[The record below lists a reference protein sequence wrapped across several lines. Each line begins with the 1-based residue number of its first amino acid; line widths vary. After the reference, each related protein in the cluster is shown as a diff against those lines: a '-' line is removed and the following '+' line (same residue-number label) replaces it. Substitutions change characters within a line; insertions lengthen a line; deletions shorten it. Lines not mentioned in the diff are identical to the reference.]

1 MTTDTMTHCGI
12 PTAQPK
18 EWAPMT
24 EREHKLVDWIR
35 LHGTRTS
42 RDLAALLGITVD
54 ASCIDWERYWHSYY
68 ECNGWVHEDGHIFA
82 PV

>member
-12 PTAQPK
+12 PTEQPK

-54 ASCIDWERYWHSYY
+54 ATGKLLNKLSERGIV
-68 ECNGWVHEDGHIFA
+68 CRTADGKA
-82 PV
+82 WRA